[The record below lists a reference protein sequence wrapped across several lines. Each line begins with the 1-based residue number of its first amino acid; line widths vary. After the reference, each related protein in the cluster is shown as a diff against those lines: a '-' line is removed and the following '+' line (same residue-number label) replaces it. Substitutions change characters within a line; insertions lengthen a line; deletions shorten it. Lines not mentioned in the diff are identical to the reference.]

1 MQRNNYRNT
10 GALGEKR
17 TLIKMFSAKFVT
29 SPVQIA
35 SAQCQMLISEKN
47 DNFHETIPCQIQ
59 HADEGLRQEKIEGSL
74 EEDISFVDRWSVEWA
89 FTDEGKVLQPIV
101 W

>member
-35 SAQCQMLISEKN
+35 SAQCQMLISEK
-47 DNFHETIPCQIQ
+47 
-59 HADEGLRQEKIEGSL
+59 K
-74 EEDISFVDRWSVEWA
+74 
-89 FTDEGKVLQPIV
+89 
-101 W
+101 